1 MKNTNLADAKTNN
14 AVLKKLRAV
23 RPMSFR
29 TALKRCAQHGFAC
42 DAAAVTD
49 VMRFAMDAK
58 FATKGKG
65 WKNPNEVKCH
75 AADPQNC
82 RFHKTGKYAGQKDKD
97 LFSVKKNGVYT
108 AEDIQGF
115 LKEQME
121 AAGFKVESLE
131 AKLNAE
137 KGCFEVSFKPGEGS
151 DAEAMTGM
159 VDDFVFDAD
168 GISLGLGEDNSGWE
182 KGKDGVW
189 KTAFETPESVDAMGG
204 EEEGDEEEKDG
215 ESGAET
221 AMKEDDLGEPKID
234 PATGL
239 KIPSHKIVSGT
250 KTLKDFFGDG
260 DKGEGEKKA
269 KLMKEQKEKL
279 EEIEGQITVADNQL
293 SGFEQ
298 IGFKADAADWT
309 KKFNTMGEDLVM
321 YLSDEAGGDHDK
333 DKVHNTFVNEAVN
346 NEYTEKIGWLEDH
359 LDALASVKA
368 VYDGA
373 KNGLDGLSSKD
384 KDNALKKMEDA
395 ANKYQE
401 LATKVV
407 DDMYALQNA
416 LAATCEVT
424 ADKFGLGEMEK
435 ADWEHIGSME
445 WPELTDMMFGNN
457 EGDGEGDGGDAERS
471 PGDGGFTETDEANSM
486 KEELVKEFNM
496 VFPDAGE
503 YMVKSVTASEDGS
516 TMKVQVDYPDVG
528 DDEKEEGIEIDYEDV
543 DVYESMCGVMAGYG
557 YGCEAT
563 DKKGNHY
570 TYTFEKDEDILKFGE
585 GENGGSAGGG
595 ASGGSGGGA
604 SSPDGSDANG
614 AKKERKPLVCPM
626 DPKGETKDLNI
637 YVDEAKQ
644 LLDKAEKEGVDVN
657 ATELNG
663 QHFGMPLKDWVSKNL
678 KSMEVCH
685 SALYSDDEIADF
697 LKVGLTSM
705 YKTAASNASSSMK
718 IVEDELAKVKKS
730 KAEQAQNEQASS
742 AAPQGNASGA
752 ATGAAAP
759 MSKKDKANVAKM
771 LKSVAKSCDKGNA
784 FKNKI
789 LDLGNGDVAVTN
801 GKVLLQ
807 MPKDMAPE
815 TGLQTLDS
823 SNSTKSMTGVK
834 TFKDGII
841 NAPAIGYIP
850 NQKKVSD
857 KLAKIYKS
865 CLDKKIAPGDV
876 TVAIDVQHYNGGNSG
891 EKIIVKLPQAH
902 QFFSAVDA
910 FNPSVVSMNKGVL
923 HFTDPNGKVF
933 GATALSYGA
942 NGNYYVKGHSE
953 TYYTP
958 NMVVDTNGKVMEA
971 NGAAKGSYGLRGG
984 ESLLG
989 GGAGGSETGES
1000 EAASATPAQSTTSAS
1015 PAPSAP
1021 MSAKELKNK
1030 IQYSP
1035 WDTYTVPT
1043 ITNVVENG
1051 LNGQKGQTSIEVK
1064 YPEDSSFKEKTKMM
1078 DVIVAEMEKLGYKH
1092 EDDTMITSEGGHKVN
1107 TMSFTNP
1114 SSSASPAPASTPDS
1128 APASTGGEGNA
1139 GSYAYAEKK
1148 IAGIKDPKMKSL
1160 WEKVLAKAKGGAA
1173 SGAGAGGGG
1182 NAKTKVGGAKAS
1194 NNSITSAPVPTVK
1207 EDKKIGDEIDKKFKK
1222 HKGLQGTHDV

>member
-121 AAGFKVESLE
+121 AAGFKVDSLE

-260 DKGEGEKKA
+260 DKGDGEKKA
-269 KLMKEQKEKL
+269 KLTKEQKEKL

-309 KKFNTMGEDLVM
+309 KKLNTMGEDLVM
-321 YLSDEAGGDHDK
+321 YLGDEAGGDHDK

-401 LATKVV
+401 LATTVV

-445 WPELTDMMFGNN
+445 
-457 EGDGEGDGGDAERS
+457 
-471 PGDGGFTETDEANSM
+471 
-486 KEELVKEFNM
+486 
-496 VFPDAGE
+496 
-503 YMVKSVTASEDGS
+503 
-516 TMKVQVDYPDVG
+516 
-528 DDEKEEGIEIDYEDV
+528 
-543 DVYESMCGVMAGYG
+543 
-557 YGCEAT
+557 
-563 DKKGNHY
+563 
-570 TYTFEKDEDILKFGE
+570 
-585 GENGGSAGGG
+585 
-595 ASGGSGGGA
+595 
-604 SSPDGSDANG
+604 
-614 AKKERKPLVCPM
+614 
-626 DPKGETKDLNI
+626 
-637 YVDEAKQ
+637 
-644 LLDKAEKEGVDVN
+644 
-657 ATELNG
+657 
-663 QHFGMPLKDWVSKNL
+663 
-678 KSMEVCH
+678 
-685 SALYSDDEIADF
+685 
-697 LKVGLTSM
+697 
-705 YKTAASNASSSMK
+705 
-718 IVEDELAKVKKS
+718 
-730 KAEQAQNEQASS
+730 
-742 AAPQGNASGA
+742 
-752 ATGAAAP
+752 
-759 MSKKDKANVAKM
+759 
-771 LKSVAKSCDKGNA
+771 
-784 FKNKI
+784 
-789 LDLGNGDVAVTN
+789 
-801 GKVLLQ
+801 
-807 MPKDMAPE
+807 
-815 TGLQTLDS
+815 
-823 SNSTKSMTGVK
+823 
-834 TFKDGII
+834 
-841 NAPAIGYIP
+841 
-850 NQKKVSD
+850 
-857 KLAKIYKS
+857 
-865 CLDKKIAPGDV
+865 
-876 TVAIDVQHYNGGNSG
+876 
-891 EKIIVKLPQAH
+891 
-902 QFFSAVDA
+902 
-910 FNPSVVSMNKGVL
+910 
-923 HFTDPNGKVF
+923 
-933 GATALSYGA
+933 
-942 NGNYYVKGHSE
+942 
-953 TYYTP
+953 
-958 NMVVDTNGKVMEA
+958 
-971 NGAAKGSYGLRGG
+971 
-984 ESLLG
+984 
-989 GGAGGSETGES
+989 
-1000 EAASATPAQSTTSAS
+1000 
-1015 PAPSAP
+1015 
-1021 MSAKELKNK
+1021 
-1030 IQYSP
+1030 
-1035 WDTYTVPT
+1035 
-1043 ITNVVENG
+1043 
-1051 LNGQKGQTSIEVK
+1051 
-1064 YPEDSSFKEKTKMM
+1064 
-1078 DVIVAEMEKLGYKH
+1078 
-1092 EDDTMITSEGGHKVN
+1092 
-1107 TMSFTNP
+1107 
-1114 SSSASPAPASTPDS
+1114 
-1128 APASTGGEGNA
+1128 
-1139 GSYAYAEKK
+1139 
-1148 IAGIKDPKMKSL
+1148 
-1160 WEKVLAKAKGGAA
+1160 
-1173 SGAGAGGGG
+1173 
-1182 NAKTKVGGAKAS
+1182 
-1194 NNSITSAPVPTVK
+1194 
-1207 EDKKIGDEIDKKFKK
+1207 
-1222 HKGLQGTHDV
+1222 